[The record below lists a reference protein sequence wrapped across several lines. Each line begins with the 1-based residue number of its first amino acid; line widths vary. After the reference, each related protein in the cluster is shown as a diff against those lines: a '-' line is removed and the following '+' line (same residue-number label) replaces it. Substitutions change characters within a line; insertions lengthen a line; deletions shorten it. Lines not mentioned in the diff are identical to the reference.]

1 VVVLLGT
8 RGSAARYALGH
19 DLAGRRAGRAWA
31 RMALAQR
38 IAREMNPWCGGTV
51 ARFGL
56 LADAQRRGVRRSC
69 WAWPVMM
76 GQMLWS

>member
-1 VVVLLGT
+1 
-8 RGSAARYALGH
+8 
-19 DLAGRRAGRAWA
+19 
-31 RMALAQR
+31 MALAQR